1 MSVKQFCDMCNEQI
15 GRNYVSQRMKL
26 KRREFTAEIM
36 IHKGSTAN
44 QGDLCRTCVMEILTE
59 GKEHK

>member
-1 MSVKQFCDMCNEQI
+1 MSVRQFCDMCNEAI

-36 IHKGSTAN
+36 IIKGATAN
-44 QGDLCRTCVMEILTE
+44 AGELCRKCVMEILTE
-59 GKEHK
+59 GKEPK